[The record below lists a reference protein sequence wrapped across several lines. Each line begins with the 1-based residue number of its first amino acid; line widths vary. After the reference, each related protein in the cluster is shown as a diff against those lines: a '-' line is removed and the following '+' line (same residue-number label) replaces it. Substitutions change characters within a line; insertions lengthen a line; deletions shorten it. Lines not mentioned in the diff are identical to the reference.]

1 MVPPDSNSRHFS
13 QTYNSRKLSKLFK
26 STTTKLEELSYY
38 LGKFLGSEEHGGLGK
53 IQKQM
58 YVHVLTSYLM
68 VAQFFLSSNQ
78 FGQGYMF
85 CRTK

>member
-1 MVPPDSNSRHFS
+1 MFPPDSNSRHFS

-38 LGKFLGSEEHGGLGK
+38 LGKFLGSEEHDGLGK
-53 IQKQM
+53 DSETN
-58 YVHVLTSYLM
+58 VRTC
-68 VAQFFLSSNQ
+68 ANFLSDGSTIFLGSNQ